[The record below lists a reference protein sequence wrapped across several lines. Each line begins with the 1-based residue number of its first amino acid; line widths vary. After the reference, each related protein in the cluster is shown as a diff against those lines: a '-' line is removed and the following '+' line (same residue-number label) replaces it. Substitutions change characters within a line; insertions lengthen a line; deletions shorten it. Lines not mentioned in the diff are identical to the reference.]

1 MKRIVLISVCHAL
14 CHWLINGYYC
24 YYFSDDSEHDSDFG
38 DEGHASP
45 PPPPFKTGG
54 WC

>member
-1 MKRIVLISVCHAL
+1 MKCIVLISVCHAP
-14 CHWLINGYYC
+14 CHWLINGYY

>member
-14 CHWLINGYYC
+14 CHWLINGYY